1 MEALAK
7 LHRAGIRTFAF
18 IGPILPGNPES
29 LVARL
34 EGTVDRILIDR
45 MNYLPCVRGIY
56 RRLGLEEATK
66 DRFFREYK
74 QRIISALQQRN
85 MAYEVFF

>member
-1 MEALAK
+1 MFI
-7 LHRAGIRTFAF
+7 GIRTFAF

-34 EGTVDRILIDR
+34 EGTVDRILVDR
-45 MNYLPCVRGIY
+45 MNYLPGVRGMY
-56 RRLGLEEATK
+56 RRLGLEEAAQ
-66 DRFFREYK
+66 DRFFQEYK
-74 QRIISALQQRN
+74 QRIISALQQRH